1 MSTPTA
7 PVVDVF
13 FAAGDALVDLLGR
26 LDAAAW
32 DKPSALEGYTVGG
45 LAAHASRALLTVD
58 RYLAAP
64 PPPSDAAVVDAAGYL
79 ADVLA
84 DHDPRDSAFHVGVRE
99 RATTAS
105 QHGPESVEADARAA
119 LAKLRTTL
127 PATPGDHPLEVRNG
141 VATTLE
147 EYLRTRIVELVVH
160 LDDLLAS
167 VDHSPPELPVG
178 AWTVTA
184 EVLAATAVRRAGGP
198 ATVRSL
204 ARAERH
210 PEAVRAL

>member
-1 MSTPTA
+1 MPTTA

-13 FAAGDALVDLLGR
+13 LAAGAALVDLLGR
-26 LDAAAW
+26 LDAATW
-32 DKPSALEGYTVGG
+32 DKPSTLEGYTVGG
-45 LAAHASRALLTVD
+45 LAAHACRALLTVD

-64 PPPSDAAVVDAAGYL
+64 PPPSDATVVDAAGYL
-79 ADVLA
+79 AEVLA

-99 RATTAS
+99 RATTAAGR
-105 QHGPESVEADARAA
+105 GPEAVAADARAA
-119 LAKLRTTL
+119 LETLRTAL
-127 PATPGDHPLEVRNG
+127 PATRGDRPLEVRDG
-141 VATTLE
+141 IATTLE

-167 VDHSPPELPVG
+167 VDAQAPDLPVG
-178 AWTVTA
+178 AWTVAA
-184 EVLAATAVRRAGGP
+184 EVLAATAVRRVGGP

-210 PEAVRAL
+210 PAAVRAL